1 MYPPF
6 YLSGRG
12 RKYTVYRSLCVVDR
26 LPFITYHQR
35 GVFFKSLNW
44 RMKLDNSLTIQ
55 AGVVSKLDLDLPE
68 LVASGK
74 TKVKKTN
81 RAFRIWI
88 EGTKLVKAGFDS
100 SVAYTIDYDVEGGT
114 IFLIIDPKGERKV
127 TASRPII
134 DLHDQKVG
142 EVFDAGDQIEVQY
155 FDNGVI
161 RFRRAI

>member
-1 MYPPF
+1 
-6 YLSGRG
+6 
-12 RKYTVYRSLCVVDR
+12 
-26 LPFITYHQR
+26 
-35 GVFFKSLNW
+35 
-44 RMKLDNSLTIQ
+44 MKLDNSLTIQ
-55 AGVVSKLDLDLPE
+55 AGVVSKLGLDLPD

-74 TKVKKTN
+74 TKVKQTN

>member
-1 MYPPF
+1 MVNDT
-6 YLSGRG
+6 LQTISNNQGGSGASVLATLNAPSSLG
-12 RKYTVYRSLCVVDR
+12 ETTV
-26 LPFITYHQR
+26 
-35 GVFFKSLNW
+35 
-44 RMKLDNSLTIQ
+44 DNSLTIQ

-68 LVASGK
+68 LLASGK
-74 TKVKKTN
+74 TKVKQTN

-142 EVFDAGDQIEVQY
+142 EVFNSGDQIEVNY

>member
-1 MYPPF
+1 M
-6 YLSGRG
+6 
-12 RKYTVYRSLCVVDR
+12 
-26 LPFITYHQR
+26 
-35 GVFFKSLNW
+35 
-44 RMKLDNSLTIQ
+44 DNSLTIQ
-55 AGVVSKLDLDLPE
+55 AGVVSKLGLDLPE
-68 LVASGK
+68 LVAKGK
-74 TKVKKTN
+74 TKVKQTN

-114 IFLIIDPKGERKV
+114 IFLIIDPEGERKV

>member
-1 MYPPF
+1 MTNDT
-6 YLSGRG
+6 LQTISNNQGGSGASDLATLNAPSSLG
-12 RKYTVYRSLCVVDR
+12 ETTV
-26 LPFITYHQR
+26 
-35 GVFFKSLNW
+35 
-44 RMKLDNSLTIQ
+44 DNSLTIQ
-55 AGVVSKLDLDLPE
+55 AGVISKMDLDLPE

-74 TKVKKTN
+74 TKVKQTN

-88 EGTKLVKAGFDS
+88 EGTKLVKAGFNS
-100 SVAYTIDYDVEGGT
+100 SVAYTIEYDVEGGT

-161 RFRRAI
+161 KFRRAI

>member
-1 MYPPF
+1 MTNDT
-6 YLSGRG
+6 LQTISTNQGGSGASDLATLNAPSSLG
-12 RKYTVYRSLCVVDR
+12 ETTV
-26 LPFITYHQR
+26 
-35 GVFFKSLNW
+35 
-44 RMKLDNSLTIQ
+44 DNSLTIQ
-55 AGVVSKLDLDLPE
+55 AGVVSKLGLDLPE

-74 TKVKKTN
+74 TKVKQTN

-114 IFLIIDPKGERKV
+114 IFLIIDPKGERRV

>member
-1 MYPPF
+1 MTNDTLQTISTNQDGSGASGLAT
-6 YLSGRG
+6 LSAPSLGET
-12 RKYTVYRSLCVVDR
+12 TV
-26 LPFITYHQR
+26 
-35 GVFFKSLNW
+35 
-44 RMKLDNSLTIQ
+44 DNSLTIQ
-55 AGVVSKLDLDLPE
+55 AGVVSKLGLDLPE
-68 LVASGK
+68 LVAKGK
-74 TKVKKTN
+74 TKVKQTN